1 MEYES
6 ILAIFRGSE
15 RLLIVIFGGISLYL
29 GWNLFRRGVTIEQ
42 RAEFSKGN
50 FSVTLQKVGP
60 GVFFA
65 LFGAAILIS
74 ATINTFSH
82 TEPSNDGKST
92 GVNIRYLLNNE
103 DKNKLFSTVEALNT
117 IISVSKKLNDSNFRT
132 EKIRLQQSVIR
143 LIEIRSELL
152 KSGMGEREY
161 NLWKKYRNDYKS
173 NKALIK
179 DESILR
185 TLEDAEKWINAEI
198 PQE

>member
-65 LFGAAILIS
+65 LFGAAILIN

-82 TEPSNDGKST
+82 TEPSNDGKSA
-92 GVNIRYLLNNE
+92 GVNTRYLLNNE
-103 DKNKLFSTVEALNT
+103 DKNKLFSTVEGLNT
-117 IISVSKKLNDSNFRT
+117 IISVSKKLNDTNYRK

-143 LIEIRSELL
+143 LNELRSELL

-161 NLWKKYRNDYKS
+161 SLWKKYRNDYKS

-198 PQE
+198 PQK